1 MGQPSPPLY
10 KKVFSLVIAF
20 LLIGE
25 IMLFSATGVLGL
37 ERFGS
42 EFYYF
47 SRHSA
52 AVLAG
57 IAIMIFVSRVRY
69 QFWAKL
75 SSFLVLVQV
84 ALVGLTL
91 FSSFGHTAQGASRWI
106 KTPWLAFQPSEL
118 AKITVT
124 LYIARLLT
132 LPQALK
138 PGQWLIRLAP
148 IAVLLVLFLRQP
160 DMGTTILV
168 SAVILGMLFIAGLRP
183 VYFYTVLGSAIAV
196 FAVTLMQSEYRR
208 RRVFA
213 FLNPW
218 EDPQG
223 AGFQSIQSFV
233 SFHWGQLLGV
243 GLGNGNSKLFFLPE
257 VHTDFIF
264 ALIGEELG
272 FIGAFALL
280 LLFAG
285 FAYWMF
291 KAALGAPDILGRL
304 LGFGIS
310 LALVLQIAVNLGGVT
325 GLLPLKGLPL
335 PFISWGRSALLV
347 NLFAMGI
354 LLNII
359 RQSAILPPR
368 PMNSA
373 HA

>member
-1 MGQPSPPLY
+1 VGQPSPTLY

-25 IMLFSATGVLGL
+25 VMLFSATGVLGL
-37 ERFGS
+37 ERYGS

-47 SRHSA
+47 SRHTV
-52 AVLAG
+52 AVVAG
-57 IAIMIFVSRVRY
+57 IAIMLLVSRIRY

-75 SSFLVLVQV
+75 CNPIMAVQL
-84 ALVGLTL
+84 ALIALTL
-91 FSSFGHTAQGASRWI
+91 FSAMGHTALGATRWI
-106 KTPWLAFQPSEL
+106 KTPWIAFQPSEL
-118 AKITVT
+118 AKISVT
-124 LYIARLLT
+124 LYLARLLT
-132 LPQALK
+132 VPQSFT
-138 PGQWLIRLAP
+138 PGQWIVRLAP
-148 IAVLLVLFLRQP
+148 IGMLLGMILSQP

-168 SAVILGMLFIAGLRP
+168 SSVMLGMLFIAGMRP
-183 VYFYTVLGSAIAV
+183 AYLYSLLGGAIGV
-196 FAVTLMQSEYRR
+196 FAFTMMQSEYRR

-223 AGFQSIQSFV
+223 AGFQTIQSFI
-233 SFHWGQLLGV
+233 SFHWGKLLGV

-257 VHTDFIF
+257 IHTDFIF

-272 FIGAFALL
+272 FVGAVALL

-285 FAYWMF
+285 FAYFIF
-291 KAALGAPDILGRL
+291 KGALAAKDVLGRL
-304 LGFGIS
+304 MGFGIA
-310 LALVLQIAVNLGGVT
+310 LALMLQIAVNLGGVT

-368 PMNSA
+368 QTGK
-373 HA
+373 

>member
-1 MGQPSPPLY
+1 MTPSPLY
-10 KKVFSLVIAF
+10 KKVFSLIVLF

-25 IMLFSATGVLGL
+25 VMLFSATGVLGL
-37 ERFGS
+37 DRYGS

-52 AVLAG
+52 AVAVGLVVLF
-57 IAIMIFVSRVRY
+57 IVSRIRY
-69 QFWAKL
+69 QFWTKL
-75 SSFLVLVQV
+75 AQPILAVQI
-84 ALVGLTL
+84 GLIAMTL

-118 AKITVT
+118 AKISVT
-124 LYIARLLT
+124 LYFARLLT
-132 LPQALK
+132 RSAPLTPK
-138 PGQWLIRLAP
+138 QWLLHLAP
-148 IAVLLVLFLRQP
+148 VGILLAMILRQP
-160 DMGTTILV
+160 DMGTTVLV
-168 SAVILGMLFIAGLRP
+168 SAVILGMLFISGLRP
-183 VYFYTVLGSAIAV
+183 GYLYTLLGSAIGI
-196 FAVTLMQSEYRR
+196 FAFTMMHSEYRR

-223 AGFQSIQSFV
+223 AGFQTIQSFI
-233 SFHWGQLLGV
+233 SFHWGKLLGV

-264 ALIGEELG
+264 ALVGEELG
-272 FIGAFALL
+272 FVGSVALL
-280 LLFAG
+280 LLFAA
-285 FAYWMF
+285 FAYLLF
-291 KAALGAPDILGRL
+291 KAALGAPDTMGRL
-304 LGFGIS
+304 LGFGIA
-310 LALVLQIAVNLGGVT
+310 LALMLQISVNLGGVT
-325 GLLPLKGLPL
+325 GLLPVKGLPL

-368 PMNSA
+368 TQT
-373 HA
+373 

>member
-1 MGQPSPPLY
+1 MRPPLPPLY
-10 KKVFSLVIAF
+10 KKVFSLVIVF

-25 IMLFSATGVLGL
+25 VMLFSATGVLGL

-47 SRHSA
+47 TRHSA

-57 IAIMIFVSRVRY
+57 LALMVLVSRIRY

-75 SSFLVLVQV
+75 GQPILLIQI
-84 ALVGLTL
+84 ALIALTL
-91 FSSFGHTAQGASRWI
+91 FSAMGHTAQGATRWI
-106 KTPWLAFQPSEL
+106 RTPWLAFQPSEL
-118 AKITVT
+118 AKISVT
-124 LYIARLLT
+124 LYLARLLT
-132 LPQALK
+132 RPK
-138 PGQWLIRLAP
+138 PPTAWEWAAHLAP
-148 IAVLLVLFLRQP
+148 VGLLLALILSQP
-160 DMGTTILV
+160 DMGTTILI
-168 SAVILGMLFIAGLRP
+168 SAVMIGMLFISGMRL
-183 VYFYTVLGSAIAV
+183 VSLYSLLGGAIGV
-196 FAVTLMQSEYRR
+196 FAFTMMQSEYRR

-223 AGFQSIQSFV
+223 SGFQTIQSFI
-233 SFHWGQLLGV
+233 SFHWGQALGV

-272 FIGAFALL
+272 FIGAMALL
-280 LLFAG
+280 FLFAG
-285 FAYWMF
+285 FAYWTF
-291 KAALGAPDILGRL
+291 KAALAAPDALGRL
-304 LGFGIS
+304 LGFGIA
-310 LALVLQIAVNLGGVT
+310 LALVLQISVNLGGVT

-368 PMNSA
+368 PQ
-373 HA
+373 